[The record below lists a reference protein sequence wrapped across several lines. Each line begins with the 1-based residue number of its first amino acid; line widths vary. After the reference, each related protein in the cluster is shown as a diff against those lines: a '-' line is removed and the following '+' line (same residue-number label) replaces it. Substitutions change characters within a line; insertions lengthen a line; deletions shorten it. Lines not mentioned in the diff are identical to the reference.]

1 MNSIQS
7 EEVER
12 TAYAQL
18 RGQQPLSGESRVALL
33 TPEDVEP
40 DIADVPAGDK
50 DGHAEGRVVQQLE
63 ELSARFGIMPVRLPR
78 SACSVPAE
86 TLLRQ
91 LGRMTTVEQ
100 PWLPFGTI
108 GPLLIVGHY
117 DPRHQECWG
126 IPSFLTVRVVIGQ
139 DQYQS
144 LRQDLEGRLQIK
156 PMRGENPVE
165 AMAAPPEGGGVAE
178 VMEWFLRHYPQPDRE
193 REKLRKL
200 ISDNKDSDFASLSGL
215 KFLPRHYGAAFLSLA
230 IGRPVYNPEEAPS
243 QTRFPDVLLEKH
255 NVYPLFCGRER
266 VFLLSSV
273 SHNYAFE
280 DEWLSTGNDVV
291 EIVSVLADPAAIGAA
306 IARGRGKSSRS
317 KARIEVGD
325 LYFSDNTNIVE
336 IDPADMARVNPQN
349 PNNTP
354 EQVVQWVLNRAV
366 NARASDLHI
375 EKFYNTARFRA
386 RIDGELVVIHSTSEE
401 ELPRFI
407 ALIKN
412 YANMPQE
419 RQKLLD
425 ARFAMKMGQRRIDAR
440 VAAVPCRK
448 EQQKLILRF
457 LDKQDGVKELSALNL
472 SARQSSIIRRTMNRD
487 QGLVLVTGPTGSG
500 KTTSLYAFLNSVNAD
515 NINIQTIEDPIEYE
529 IEGINQTQTDPV
541 HGIDFPNGLRSL
553 LRADPD
559 VILIGES
566 RDAETASASI
576 NAALTGH
583 LVLTTL
589 HANDSLRA
597 ISRLLSMGVEPYLL
611 ADALALSQAQRLV
624 RRLCSYCKQPVSP
637 TPEIES
643 YLYQNGVL
651 FAELEDPL
659 YQAVGCDECNNTGYS
674 GRMALMEMCETS
686 ADFAEMVA
694 TSAPVSE
701 LRQLAVKDG
710 FLTLYQEGLMQ
721 VIAGNTT
728 FDEISCL
735 SYTSS
740 GLELPAT

>member
-1 MNSIQS
+1 MNSLQPEGI
-7 EEVER
+7 EEPLFADPR
-12 TAYAQL
+12 TE
-18 RGQQPLSGESRVALL
+18 QPLSGESRVAMLE
-33 TPEDVEP
+33 PEPEEALQPEETYAVSENDYQ
-40 DIADVPAGDK
+40 A
-50 DGHAEGRVVQQLE
+50 QLE
-63 ELSARFGIMPVRLPR
+63 ELSGQYGIMPVQLPR
-78 SACSVPAE
+78 STCSVPAE

-100 PWLPFGTI
+100 PWLPVGTI

-117 DPRHQECWG
+117 DPRQQECWG
-126 IPSFLTVRVVIGQ
+126 VPPFLTVRVLI
-139 DQYQS
+139 DPEQYQGVKN
-144 LRQDLEGRLQIK
+144 DLEGRLGIK
-156 PMRGENPVE
+156 PIAAHNQIEGIP
-165 AMAAPPEGGGVAE
+165 APPQNGSVLD
-178 VMEWFLRHYPQPDRE
+178 VMNWFLQHYPQGERE
-193 REKLRKL
+193 KEKLRKL
-200 ISDNKDSDFASLSGL
+200 ISDNDDADLTNLAGL
-215 KFLPRHYGAAFLSLA
+215 KFLPRHYGAAFLGLA
-230 IGRPVYNPEEAPS
+230 TGQPVYNPEEAPA
-243 QTRFPDVLLEKH
+243 QTHFPDALLEKH
-255 NVYPLFCGRER
+255 NVYPVFCGRDR
-266 VFLLSSV
+266 IFLLSSV

-280 DEWLSTGNDVV
+280 DEWLSSGSDPIEMVT
-291 EIVSVLADPAAIGAA
+291 VLADPVAIGAA
-306 IARGRGKSSRS
+306 VARNRGRSSRD
-317 KARIEVGD
+317 KAKVDVGD
-325 LYFSDNTNIVE
+325 LYFSDNTSIVE
-336 IDPADMARVNPQN
+336 IDPTEMARVNPQN

-366 NARASDLHI
+366 QARASDLHI
-375 EKFYNTARFRA
+375 EKYYNTARFRA
-386 RIDGELVVIHSTSEE
+386 RIDGELVVIHSTGEE

-425 ARFAMKMGQRRIDAR
+425 ARFAMKFGTRRIDAR

-472 SARQSSIIRRTMNRD
+472 SERQTSIIKRTMNRD

-500 KTTSLYAFLNSVNAD
+500 KTTTLYAFLNSVNAD

-597 ISRLLSMGVEPYLL
+597 VSRLLSMGVEPYLL

-624 RRLCSYCKQPVSP
+624 RRLCSYCKQPVAP
-637 TPEIES
+637 TPEIEA
-643 YLYQNGVL
+643 YLQQNGVL
-651 FAELEDPL
+651 NGVLDDPL
-659 YQAVGCDECNNTGYS
+659 YQAIGCDECNNTGYS
-674 GRMALMEMCETS
+674 GRIALMEMCETNS
-686 ADFAEMVA
+686 EFGELVA

-701 LRQLAVKDG
+701 LRRVALQDG
-710 FLTLYQEGLMQ
+710 FLTLYQEGLQQ
-721 VIAGNTT
+721 VISGNTT

-740 GLELPAT
+740 GLELPS

>member
-1 MNSIQS
+1 MNSLQIEGTDQPH
-7 EEVER
+7 
-12 TAYAQL
+12 YADARQI
-18 RGQQPLSGESRVALL
+18 QPLSGESRVAMLE
-33 TPEDVEP
+33 PEEEP
-40 DIADVPAGDK
+40 MVQSSYESTESGSDAGD
-50 DGHAEGRVVQQLE
+50 ALARLE
-63 ELSARFGIMPVRLPR
+63 ELSAQYGIMPVQLPR
-78 SACSVPAE
+78 STCSVPAE

-91 LGRMTTVEQ
+91 LGRMTAVEQ
-100 PWLPFGTI
+100 PWLPVGTI

-126 IPSFLTVRVVIGQ
+126 VPPFLTIRVLIDPQ
-139 DQYQS
+139 QYHS
-144 LRQDLEGRLQIK
+144 VMKDLEGRLRIK
-156 PMRGENPVE
+156 PIAGHNSAEGMP
-165 AMAAPPEGGGVAE
+165 APPQTGKVAD
-178 VMEWFLRHYPQPDRE
+178 VMNWFLQYYPQSDRDRE
-193 REKLRKL
+193 KFRKL
-200 ISDNKDSDFASLSGL
+200 IAENDDCDFSNLAGL

-230 IGRPVYNPEEAPS
+230 TGHPVYNPEEAPA
-243 QTRFPDVLLEKH
+243 QTHFPDGLLEKH
-255 NVYPLFCGRER
+255 NVYPVFCGHQRI
-266 VFLLSSV
+266 FLLSSV
-273 SHNYAFE
+273 TNNYAFE
-280 DEWLSTGNDVV
+280 DEWLSSGSDAV
-291 EIVSVLADPAAIGAA
+291 EMVTVLADPTAIGAA
-306 IARGRGKSSRS
+306 VARNRGRSSRD
-317 KARIEVGD
+317 KAKVDVGD
-325 LYFSDNTNIVE
+325 LYFSDNTSIVE
-336 IDPADMARVNPQN
+336 IDPTEMARVNPQN

-366 NARASDLHI
+366 QARASDLHI
-375 EKFYNTARFRA
+375 EKYYNTARFRA
-386 RIDGELVVIHSTSEE
+386 RIDGELVVMHSTGEE
-401 ELPRFI
+401 ELPRYI

-425 ARFAMKMGQRRIDAR
+425 ARFAMKFGTRRIDAR

-472 SARQSSIIRRTMNRD
+472 SERQTSIIKRTMNRD
-487 QGLVLVTGPTGSG
+487 QGLALVTGPTGSG
-500 KTTSLYAFLNSVNAD
+500 KTTTLYAFLNSVNAD

-624 RRLCSYCKQPVSP
+624 RRLCSYCKQPVAP
-637 TPEIES
+637 TPEVEV
-643 YLYQNGVL
+643 YLQQNGVL
-651 FAELEDPL
+651 SGGLDDPL
-659 YQAVGCDECNNTGYS
+659 YQAIGCDECNNTGYS
-674 GRMALMEMCETS
+674 GRIALMEMCETNGEFS
-686 ADFAEMVA
+686 ELVA
-694 TSAPVSE
+694 SSAPVSE
-701 LRQLAVKDG
+701 LRRVALKDG
-710 FLTLYQEGLMQ
+710 FMTLYQEGLVQ
-721 VIAGNTT
+721 VIGGNTT

-740 GLELPAT
+740 GLELPS

>member
-1 MNSIQS
+1 MNSLQIEGTDQPH
-7 EEVER
+7 
-12 TAYAQL
+12 YADARQI
-18 RGQQPLSGESRVALL
+18 QPLSGESRVAMLE
-33 TPEDVEP
+33 PEEEP
-40 DIADVPAGDK
+40 MVHSSYESTDSGGDAGDALA
-50 DGHAEGRVVQQLE
+50 HLE
-63 ELSARFGIMPVRLPR
+63 ELSAQYGIMPVQLPR
-78 SACSVPAE
+78 STCSVPAE

-91 LGRMTTVEQ
+91 LGRMTAVEQ
-100 PWLPFGTI
+100 PWLPVGTI

-126 IPSFLTVRVVIGQ
+126 VPPFLTIRVLIDPQ
-139 DQYQS
+139 QYHS
-144 LRQDLEGRLQIK
+144 VMKDLEGRLRIK
-156 PMRGENPVE
+156 PIAGHNSAEGMP
-165 AMAAPPEGGGVAE
+165 APPQTGKVAD
-178 VMEWFLRHYPQPDRE
+178 VMNWFLQYYPQSDRDRE
-193 REKLRKL
+193 KFRKL
-200 ISDNKDSDFASLSGL
+200 IAENDDCDFSNLAGL

-230 IGRPVYNPEEAPS
+230 TGHPVYNPEEAPA
-243 QTRFPDVLLEKH
+243 QTHFPDGLLEKH
-255 NVYPLFCGRER
+255 NVYPVFCGHQRI
-266 VFLLSSV
+266 FLLSSV
-273 SHNYAFE
+273 TNNYAFE
-280 DEWLSTGNDVV
+280 DEWLSSGSDAIEMVT
-291 EIVSVLADPAAIGAA
+291 VLADPTAIGAA
-306 IARGRGKSSRS
+306 VARNRGRSSRD
-317 KARIEVGD
+317 KAKVDVGD
-325 LYFSDNTNIVE
+325 LYFSDNTSIVE
-336 IDPADMARVNPQN
+336 IDPTEMARVNPQN

-366 NARASDLHI
+366 QARASDLHI
-375 EKFYNTARFRA
+375 EKYYNTARFRA
-386 RIDGELVVIHSTSEE
+386 RIDGELVVMHSTGEE
-401 ELPRFI
+401 ELPRYI

-425 ARFAMKMGQRRIDAR
+425 ARFAMKFGTRRIDAR

-472 SARQSSIIRRTMNRD
+472 SERQTSIIKRTMNRD
-487 QGLVLVTGPTGSG
+487 QGLALVTGPTGSG
-500 KTTSLYAFLNSVNAD
+500 KTTTLYAFLNSVNAD

-624 RRLCSYCKQPVSP
+624 RRLCSYCKQPVAP
-637 TPEIES
+637 TPEVEA
-643 YLYQNGVL
+643 YLQQNGVL
-651 FAELEDPL
+651 SGGLDDPL
-659 YQAVGCDECNNTGYS
+659 YQAIGCDECNNTGYS
-674 GRMALMEMCETS
+674 GRIALMEMCETNGEFS
-686 ADFAEMVA
+686 ELVA
-694 TSAPVSE
+694 SSAPVSE
-701 LRQLAVKDG
+701 LRRVALKDG
-710 FLTLYQEGLMQ
+710 FMTLYQEGLVQ
-721 VIAGNTT
+721 VIGGNTT

-740 GLELPAT
+740 GLELPS